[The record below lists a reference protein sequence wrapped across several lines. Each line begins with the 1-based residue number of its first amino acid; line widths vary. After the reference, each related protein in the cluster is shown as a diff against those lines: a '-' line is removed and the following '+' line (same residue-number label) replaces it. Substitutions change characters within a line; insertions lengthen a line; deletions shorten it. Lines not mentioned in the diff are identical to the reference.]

1 MEKRSF
7 LYVCALTAS
16 FYLVNNYVFDKTP
29 TNIQTE
35 QTTTAKASSSTASD
49 SDTKPFLVSYSS
61 NDSGEYYVLENDYQQ
76 VVISTTTGSIA
87 EINLPF
93 QTDKNDKSIV
103 LPIGFDKKILNSSPE
118 NAQFPLKP
126 YYAFENGKSVKKEP
140 KQGGYSPLLRRSLKA
155 NDNTYLSQI
164 PANAY
169 ALNILSD
176 NPNEALVTYS
186 VKNFGKDFIELV
198 GKGQTRTISKTIRLK
213 NDIPYTIEMAVKVD
227 GSSENL
233 WITSGI
239 LEAEL
244 VSGAYT
250 PMLQYYKNSS
260 KEALEKIKLPKAD
273 SATTDA
279 NSLWV
284 SNSNGFFGLILDPI
298 NQNQSTVKANTIPG
312 QTAPSRLSLIDKEYN
327 LYPAKDYPA
336 YSLMIPYKQTSDV
349 NKFVVYSGPYSTKML
364 KIVDKALLNP
374 ETGTGSN
381 PNFVKVSAVQG
392 WTTFITE
399 PFSNFLFLLM
409 QFFHLITRSWGFS
422 IILLTFVLRLMLYPL
437 NAWAYKSN
445 AKMQKLGPKLSQ
457 IQEKFKSD
465 PKRLQMETAMLYKTE
480 GVNPF
485 SGCLPMLIQ
494 FPFLIGMFDL
504 LKSTFEL
511 RGVGFIPG
519 WITNLTSPDVLF
531 SWGYP
536 IIFLGT
542 SFHLLPFILGG
553 LMYLQSK
560 VGMMQQKDKG
570 PLTDQQK
577 QMQSAGNIMT
587 VVFTFMFYNMPS
599 GLNIYWIFSTLFGM
613 LQQWYMVQNFNKNP
627 NVLKKQ

>member
-1 MEKRSF
+1 MEKRSL
-7 LYVCALTAS
+7 LYISALTAT
-16 FYLVNNYVFDKTP
+16 FYILNNYVFDRSVVKAEPKT
-29 TNIQTE
+29 QTE
-35 QTTTAKASSSTASD
+35 VYTTTSSRESTLTPS
-49 SDTKPFLVSYSS
+49 LVSYSS
-61 NDSGEYYVLENDYQQ
+61 NDMGDYYVLENDYQQ
-76 VVISTTTGSIA
+76 VVISTRGGSVA

-93 QTDKNDKSIV
+93 QSESNQKSIV
-103 LPIGFDKKILNSSPE
+103 LPIGFDKKILKDSPE
-118 NAQFPLKP
+118 NATFPLKP
-126 YYAFENGKSVKKEP
+126 YYAFENGKKVEKNP
-140 KQGGYSPLLRRSLKA
+140 KTSGYTPLLRRSLKST
-155 NDNTYLSQI
+155 NNTYLSQI
-164 PANAY
+164 PSNYY
-169 ALNILSD
+169 AFNLVSD
-176 NPNEALVTYS
+176 NPNESDIPYS
-186 VKNFGKDFIELV
+186 VKNFGKDFIELI
-198 GKGQTRTISKTIRLK
+198 GKSNGRVITKSFRLK
-213 NDIPYTIEMAVKVD
+213 QDVPYAIEMSLNVE
-227 GSSENL
+227 GNTNNL
-233 WITSGI
+233 YVTSGI

-244 VSGAYT
+244 VSGTYS

-260 KEALEKIKLPKAD
+260 KEVLEKIKLPK
-273 SATTDA
+273 TDLA
-279 NSLWV
+279 INDASSLWI
-284 SNSNGFFGLILDPI
+284 SNSNGFFGVIVDPI
-298 NQNQSTVKANTIPG
+298 NQNQESLKAINVSGDI
-312 QTAPSRLSLIDKEYN
+312 APSRLSLIDKEYN

-336 YSLMIPYKQTSDV
+336 YLVMIPYKQTQSQ
-349 NKFVVYSGPYSTKML
+349 NKFLAYAGPYSTKML
-364 KIVDKALLNP
+364 KSVDKALLNP
-374 ETGTGSN
+374 ETGIGSN
-381 PNFVKVSAVQG
+381 PNFQKVSAVQG
-392 WTTFITE
+392 FTTFITE

-409 QFFHLITRSWGFS
+409 QFFHLITRSWGLS

-445 AKMQKLGPKLSQ
+445 TKMQKLGPKLTQ
-457 IQEKFKSD
+457 IQEKYKSD
-465 PKRLQMETAMLYKTE
+465 PKRMQMETAMLYKTE

-519 WITNLTSPDVLF
+519 WISNLTSPDVIF

-553 LMYLQSK
+553 LMFVQSK
-560 VGMMQQKDKG
+560 IGMAQQKDKG
-570 PLTDQQK
+570 ALTDQQK

-627 NVLKKQ
+627 NVLKKS